1 MQRGCRLYSH
11 MAQRWTSLTARMQ
24 VCSTHWIHDL
34 ADFVRYAYRSRLAQA
49 GMLQTGLTHN
59 RNVARFTS
67 TTLIISKLAAV
78 TATPYEWATFVL
90 CGNARQL
97 ALGNDTSTPLMPLDQ
112 WTDILMVT
120 TMVPL
125 LRNASSCVLPQ
136 HFPTCT
142 QHPATRAINHALLT
156 AHHFTRCHRRGFSA
170 NRMPL
175 PAYIDADDDT
185 KAMWRYLQ
193 TAVVISWHSYS
204 LGGGEATTGDRRQ
217 RGKECGRAAGGHV
230 DSWCDVWPVL

>member
-112 WTDILMVT
+112 WTDILKHLTIARDHNGPIASHLVF
-120 TMVPL
+120 
-125 LRNASSCVLPQ
+125 LRPAATLSHLYATPSHACHQPRVANRAPFYTLPQ
-136 HFPTCT
+136 AWLLGESH
-142 QHPATRAINHALLT
+142 ATACIH
-156 AHHFTRCHRRGFSA
+156 
-170 NRMPL
+170 
-175 PAYIDADDDT
+175 
-185 KAMWRYLQ
+185 
-193 TAVVISWHSYS
+193 
-204 LGGGEATTGDRRQ
+204 
-217 RGKECGRAAGGHV
+217 
-230 DSWCDVWPVL
+230 